1 MRKKILLMLSAFCFM
16 GATVFGQAI
25 EGGAGI
31 IHVTGDPNENVLL
44 NVVTENE
51 GNMAYDADNQ
61 TAYFYNPA
69 GTAAI
74 GPFPG
79 GTAGTRWVPVD
90 ISGLVDPITS
100 IVVDAAG
107 SPELTA
113 VTVGGV
119 TTLSFESDATI
130 SYVPGTN
137 TLTFTDVDGHD
148 TDVDLSGLNTP
159 VSAADPSIT
168 VTNVGTAA
176 NPDYEISVTGANGA
190 TSGTVPVTDGTT
202 GALTWTEVVESITV
216 DPGTIDGAG
225 EPIGAGRIMIKPT
238 TGPAVPLNL
247 DDLPEVAN
255 MGDVTQALA
264 NISSGESAFVKA
276 AANNTFGMPATGGF
290 GVIFVIEK
298 P

>member
-31 IHVTGDPNENVLL
+31 IHVDGDPNENVLL

-51 GNMAYDADNQ
+51 GNMAYDATNQ
-61 TAYFYNPA
+61 LAYFYNPA
-69 GTAAI
+69 GAAAV

-100 IVVDAAG
+100 IVVDTDG

-130 SYVPGTN
+130 AYVPGTN
-137 TLTFTDVDGHD
+137 TLTFTDVDGHT

-168 VTNVGTAA
+168 VTNVGTVT
-176 NPDYEISVTGANGA
+176 NPDYEVGVTGAAVGA
-190 TSGTVPVTDGTT
+190 NAGMVPVTDGAGNLDWTT
-202 GALTWTEVVESITV
+202 VVENVTVNANGQIEILYTNSATPVILDMSSI
-216 DPGTIDGAG
+216 
-225 EPIGAGRIMIKPT
+225 
-238 TGPAVPLNL
+238 
-247 DDLPEVAN
+247 PEVAN
-255 MGDVTQALA
+255 ITEL
-264 NISSGESAFVKA
+264 NA
-276 AANNTFGMPATGGF
+276 AAGALGAGTTGLARAADNNTFGMPATSNV
-290 GVIFVIEK
+290 GVLFFISN
-298 P
+298 